1 MSEDLP
7 TFLASAAFNFAVA
20 FVIVRFIYYPVT
32 QDKRYVFSFLS
43 FNTLIYFVLQF
54 LTSSE
59 LSVGVGFG
67 LFAIFS
73 VLNYRTDEMP
83 IREMTYLF
91 AVIALPVVNSFIS
104 SDDALAQIAIAN
116 AAVVAVLYVLE
127 KEWGFHFESSKK
139 LTYEVIANIRPEN
152 YNALIEDL
160 QGRTG
165 LSVKRVEIGRL
176 DFLRDT
182 AQLRIFYDEPA
193 HDARVRSD
201 MRGDPEP
208 TPSSD

>member
-20 FVIVRFIYYPVT
+20 FIIVRFIYYPVT

>member
-1 MSEDLP
+1 VSEDLP

-20 FVIVRFIYYPVT
+20 FIIVRFIYYPVT

>member
-1 MSEDLP
+1 VSEDLP